1 MNNMQEFK
9 GKTIILG
16 TPNHFSL
23 SKIIESELS
32 FLGFNVIN
40 ISFFD
45 EQEFKYKNIFERMKS
60 FAVKCSRG
68 GKGTYKNELRF
79 KRYEER
85 ITQTLTDIHHA
96 DFALMIRPDLYSKKV
111 IQNLQSKV
119 DKTIA
124 YQWDGLNRY
133 PTIRKY
139 IPLFDR
145 FFVFDPSDK
154 SVKNTLPTTNFFTRS
169 FPVTEDGGYKSQAYY
184 VGSFVK
190 SRNEVLEDV
199 VTSLQ
204 DLGVD
209 VKTHVSYRRS
219 KEPIQMRG
227 FQTTDSVMD
236 YEENLKYAANT
247 DILIDVAMDLHK
259 GLSLR
264 AFEAIG
270 FGKKLITTN
279 SDIKKYDFYR
289 EENILAWD
297 GKDKAALREFV
308 ETPYVPIEPL
318 IRQKYGFDN
327 WIKYLLDEGDY
338 HAIQLPD

>member
-1 MNNMQEFK
+1 MQEFS

-23 SKIIESELS
+23 SRIIENELS

-45 EQEFKYKNIFERMKS
+45 EKEFKYKNIFERMKS

-85 ITQTLTDIHHA
+85 INRTLDEIEHA
-96 DFALMIRPDLYSKKV
+96 DYALVIRPDLYSQKV
-111 IQNLQSKV
+111 IQNLQQKV

-145 FFVFDPSDK
+145 FFIFDPSDK
-154 SVKNTLPTTNFFTRS
+154 CVKNTLPTTNFYTKS
-169 FPVTEDGGYKSQAYY
+169 IQVENDGGYKSQAYY
-184 VGSFVK
+184 VGSYVK
-190 SRNEVLEDV
+190 SRTEVLEEM

-204 DLGVD
+204 DIGLN

-219 KEPIQMRG
+219 KDPIQLRG
-227 FQTTDSVMD
+227 FQTTDMVMD

-247 DILIDVAMDLHK
+247 DILIDVAMDVHK

-279 SDIKKYDFYR
+279 TDIKKYDFYKA
-289 EENILAWD
+289 ENILTWD
-297 GKDKAALREFV
+297 GKDKGALKAFID
-308 ETPYVPIEPL
+308 TPYVPLEPE